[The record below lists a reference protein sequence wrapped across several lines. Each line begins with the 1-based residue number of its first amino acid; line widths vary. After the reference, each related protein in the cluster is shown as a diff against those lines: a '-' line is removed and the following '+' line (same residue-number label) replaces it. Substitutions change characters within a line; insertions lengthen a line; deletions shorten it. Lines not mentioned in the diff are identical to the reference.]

1 MPICVVES
9 NELFSWNYNLSVWVT
24 MPERPKGVKDK
35 VKRSE
40 RPPAK
45 SQGLEGP

>member
-1 MPICVVES
+1 MYYASV
-9 NELFSWNYNLSVWVT
+9 YNASDGVGSYWLSVWVT

-40 RPPAK
+40 KA
-45 SQGLEGP
+45 SS